1 MGKVIKGWD
10 LGLVGRCIKDKVRLT
25 IPSQLGYGDEGA
37 GHEDH
42 EVHEDGEE
50 ILEEEYVIPPG
61 ATIVFDINIL
71 DVDDGEKDEPG
82 FIKL

>member
-1 MGKVIKGWD
+1 M
-10 LGLVGRCIKDKVRLT
+10 RLT
-25 IPSQLGYGDEGA
+25 IPSELGYGEKGA

-42 EVHEDGEE
+42 EDH
-50 ILEEEYVIPPG
+50 EEEEEEEEDINEDDYVIPPG

-71 DVDDGEKDEPG
+71 DIDKGDTDQPG